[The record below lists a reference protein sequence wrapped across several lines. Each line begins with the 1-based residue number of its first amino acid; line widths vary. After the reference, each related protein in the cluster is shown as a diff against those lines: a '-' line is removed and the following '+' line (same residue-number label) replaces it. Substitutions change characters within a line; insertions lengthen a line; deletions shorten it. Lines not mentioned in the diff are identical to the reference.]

1 MNSLISQRSGIRLS
15 QILPQA
21 KFLGADEV
29 LVQSCCGDWNDVE
42 ANDLYVAIVGADH
55 DGHDFVHD
63 ALARGA
69 NAVVTERLLMIDRP
83 QIVVPDSRIA
93 YARIC
98 QALAGSPCQ
107 RMMTIGVSGSDGK
120 TTTCHLIREILRQG
134 GFQAGM
140 CTSNEVDHGAQ
151 LHQHQQSPEHAMTA
165 PYYADALSE
174 MAINGCD
181 AAILEFSSVELAQRT
196 LDGIQFEIAL
206 LTNLRQA
213 NLDFHGTVENY
224 RRMQKRILSRLKP
237 DGMMII
243 NVDDPGSHF
252 LLEKEDLPALTIGMK
267 QEAHVQGKLIEQYS
281 SGQTFSISAGSDT
294 VIVSSHIIGKQH
306 IYNCLAAAA
315 VGLAAG
321 LDLTVIGEALSRV
334 KRIPGRLERVECGQP
349 FAVWIDSANQPT
361 ALATAINAIKKVTRG
376 KLWCVSSTHATQSE
390 AERRQIGEIA
400 ERAADRLVLTR
411 DHSGCEID
419 YEPLHQTLDGC
430 QSQADVRLIPN
441 RFRAIEW
448 TLSQAGPEDAVLI
461 CGCGE
466 KPIAIVG
473 TENWKITDRDVCE
486 AWLYDQSSLAPV
498 KNVAESNGSKDSP
511 NIYNIDDYR

>member
-1 MNSLISQRSGIRLS
+1 MNSLISQRCGIRLT

-29 LVQSCCGDWNDVE
+29 LVQSCCGNWNEVE
-42 ANDLYVAIVGADH
+42 VNDLYVAIVGADD

-63 ALARGA
+63 ALAKGA

-83 QIVVPDSRIA
+83 QIVVSDSRIA
-93 YARIC
+93 YAKIC
-98 QALAGSPCQ
+98 QALAGSPSQ

-134 GFQAGM
+134 GLQAGM
-140 CTSNEVDHGAQ
+140 CSSNEVDHGVEPRSDRVTSDDQ
-151 LHQHQQSPEHAMTA
+151 RTA

-181 AAILEFSSVELAQRT
+181 AAILEFSSIELAQRS
-196 LDGIQFEIAL
+196 LDGVQFEIAL

-237 DGMMII
+237 DGMMVI

-252 LLEKEDLPALTIGMK
+252 LLQKEDLPALTIGIK

-294 VIVSSHIIGKQH
+294 VIVGSDIIGTQH

-321 LDLTVIGEALSRV
+321 FDLTVIGEALSRV
-334 KRIPGRLERVECGQP
+334 KRISGRLERVECGQP
-349 FAVWIDSANQPT
+349 WSVWIDSANQPT
-361 ALATAINAIKKVTRG
+361 ALATAINAIKKVTSG
-376 KLWCVSSTHATQSE
+376 KLWCVLSSNDSQS
-390 AERRQIGEIA
+390 ASERRQVGEIA

-411 DHSGCEID
+411 DHSGCDID

-430 QSQADVRLIPN
+430 QSPADVRLIPN

-448 TLSQAGPEDAVLI
+448 TLSQARSDDAVLI

-466 KPIAIVG
+466 KPIAVVG
-473 TENWKITDRDVCE
+473 KENWKITDRDVCE
-486 AWLYDQSSLAPV
+486 AWLYEQTSFAPLSSESEINRQSIVP
-498 KNVAESNGSKDSP
+498 K
-511 NIYNIDDYR
+511 IYNIDDFR